1 MPDSDSFFDPA
12 SWDEFCETL
21 QQTGKQILANTPDRG
36 LDQTEG
42 FRYLARLTQ
51 AGLARFIER
60 SNPLEPSFNYNA
72 PRIGGDNPDFL
83 YGSASINAQHDYRI
97 HGNRNEAFN
106 VGIGSYHGGLG
117 AGKGLQCDGYIFLN
131 DLETDAEG
139 NFEIIAS
146 QQEQAGN
153 WLPLSEQSNAILLR
167 QTVLH
172 RGQDL
177 PAEFL
182 IELLHPEHITAEPR
196 PPLDGPGL
204 SKALKLSGLFTA
216 GVVGQFLG
224 WTNDFR
230 QRPNEIHPINP
241 ELLAFAQGD
250 PNTRYHN
257 GYFELA
263 EDEGLVVELDP
274 PNPEYWNIQVA
285 NHWLESL
292 DYLDYQTHL
301 NHASAS
307 VDEDGKIRLVISN
320 GMAPVRNA
328 IDTAGHQRGCISL
341 RWIKGERES
350 LAKTRVVK
358 LAELNRPLADLIT
371 P

>member
-1 MPDSDSFFDPA
+1 MADPSAPFDPA
-12 SWDEFCETL
+12 AWDEFCNTL
-21 QQTGKQILANTPDRG
+21 QQTGRQILANTPDDG

-60 SNPLEPSFNYNA
+60 SDPLKPAFNYNS

-83 YGSASINAQHDYRI
+83 YGSASISGQYAYRI
-97 HGNRNEAFN
+97 RGNREQAFN
-106 VGIGSYHGGLG
+106 VGIGSYYGGLG
-117 AGKGLQCDGYIFLN
+117 AGKGLQCSGYIFLN
-131 DLETDAEG
+131 DLEVDDDG

-146 QQEQAGN
+146 QQQQAGN
-153 WLPLSEQSNAILLR
+153 WLPLVAECNAILLR
-167 QTVLH
+167 QTVLQ
-172 RGQDL
+172 RGQDI
-177 PAEFL
+177 PASFS
-182 IELLHPEHITAEPR
+182 IELLEPDAVAPQ
-196 PPLDGPGL
+196 PPPVLDAATL
-204 SKALKLSGLFTA
+204 TKALQLSGLFTA

-224 WTNDFR
+224 WSNDFK

-263 EDEGLVVELDP
+263 EDEALLVELEP
-274 PNPEYWNIQVA
+274 PACEYWNIQVA

-301 NHASAS
+301 NHASAQA
-307 VDEDGKIRLVISN
+307 DEDGKVRLAISN
-320 GMAPVRNA
+320 GITPVTNF

-341 RWIKGERES
+341 RWIKADQES
-350 LAKTRVVK
+350 LACTRVVK
-358 LAELNRPLADLIT
+358 RDQLDQPLAALFA